1 MRRPRWAH
9 QAALRRLTT
18 RHMTDIGCYIN
29 LHVVHSRGGVDF
41 DTELGVELVA
51 LSGEL
56 LVGGGVALG
65 LDPADE
71 VVQLGDSGNVVALGE
86 GGLHGVDGL
95 LQGVAHVDLAGKG
108 QVLLS
113 VALGIGNHAL
123 DVDVGQASAVSLD
136 VGLGLGASHLVHS
149 SHGQDAVRVQG
160 EGHLNLGLASL
171 GALHT
176 RDLELTKL
184 VVGGGL
190 GALTLVHDN
199 VDLSLPVLA
208 SGVLAGL
215 HAGDGGVAGD
225 KGRHHL
231 ALKLDTEGEGGH
243 IEQHQVGADALEGGS
258 ATDTAGSEDGTL
270 HGGTVG
276 DGLIGVD
283 GLAQLD
289 AAVEE
294 GGQLL
299 LEGRDAGGAADQH
312 HVTDGVNGGASV
324 AKHGLDGVNALG
336 EVGLVELLED
346 GASDGHVEVLA
357 VNEGI
362 ELNLGLVGIGEVS
375 LGSLHSSAESLL
387 RALTALHGLNL
398 LKRPVDKGVVEVLT
412 SEVGVATGGLHGEHT
427 ALHGQHTH
435 IEGTTSKIEDDHV
448 GSVLLGSTV
457 NSRGVQ
463 TVGQG
468 SGGGLVDDAHHL

>member
-1 MRRPRWAH
+1 MRRPRWAR

-136 VGLGLGASHLVHS
+136 VG
-149 SHGQDAVRVQG
+149 
-160 EGHLNLGLASL
+160 
-171 GALHT
+171 
-176 RDLELTKL
+176 
-184 VVGGGL
+184 
-190 GALTLVHDN
+190 
-199 VDLSLPVLA
+199 
-208 SGVLAGL
+208 
-215 HAGDGGVAGD
+215 
-225 KGRHHL
+225 
-231 ALKLDTEGEGGH
+231 
-243 IEQHQVGADALEGGS
+243 
-258 ATDTAGSEDGTL
+258 
-270 HGGTVG
+270 
-276 DGLIGVD
+276 VD

-387 RALTALHGLNL
+387 RALTALHGLSGVLAVLLLNL